1 MKFHSSIRHMA
12 VAASPFLIGFLL
24 GFLVMP
30 ADGKALQRT
39 DFAGISQMGDPDCAR
54 LARQAGIAFVNTAF
68 KIYDVRAG
76 KSRYCDLSASQQPQ
90 AALAPKVT
98 FGLARSRFAPRNFDR
113 AR

>member
-1 MKFHSSIRHMA
+1 MKFNSSIRHIV
-12 VAASPFLIGFLL
+12 VAASPFLIGFML
-24 GFLVMP
+24 GFLIMP

-68 KIYDVRAG
+68 KVYDVRAG

-98 FGLARSRFAPRNFDR
+98 FGLARSRFATEEFDR